1 MKTIRA
7 ASAKTRPVNAI
18 GELLPGSTLKRAQTK
33 RRLSDAAK
41 PAFMKKAPIVRMEP
55 TIPFTTGPQYMRL
68 KNSYR
73 PQTAP
78 EQRLTDSSGV
88 PIETGT
94 DPRFSSQVGFH
105 LFGFSDIQ
113 KTFPIKDKE
122 KATEYESADDYLDAM
137 TVHDRKVI
145 DQNDVQGPWLK
156 CSLPS
161 GLFHTSTSFSRS
173 IIHTRSISGL

>member
-1 MKTIRA
+1 
-7 ASAKTRPVNAI
+7 
-18 GELLPGSTLKRAQTK
+18 
-33 RRLSDAAK
+33 
-41 PAFMKKAPIVRMEP
+41 MKKAPIVRMEP

-137 TVHDRKVI
+137 TVHDRKEYHPYQIYQRPVTASQVVKFMFKI
-145 DQNDVQGPWLK
+145 
-156 CSLPS
+156 SL
-161 GLFHTSTSFSRS
+161 
-173 IIHTRSISGL
+173 